1 MRKKAYVGFDGN
13 SLAHLDNQITLVN
26 VSRDKFLSVNVHE
39 TFNKG
44 KSKLVQSPNVML
56 LSNDEPEIVEQKE
69 EKLSLLKSLL
79 GESRDAKHILTNYKK
94 MIRVL
99 PDEFDFTK
107 IDKFRDDVK
116 YRLSRPHQVFTE

>member
-1 MRKKAYVGFDGN
+1 M
-13 SLAHLDNQITLVN
+13 
-26 VSRDKFLSVNVHE
+26 
-39 TFNKG
+39 
-44 KSKLVQSPNVML
+44 
-56 LSNDEPEIVEQKE
+56 
-69 EKLSLLKSLL
+69 LKSLL

>member
-1 MRKKAYVGFDGN
+1 
-13 SLAHLDNQITLVN
+13 
-26 VSRDKFLSVNVHE
+26 
-39 TFNKG
+39 
-44 KSKLVQSPNVML
+44 ML